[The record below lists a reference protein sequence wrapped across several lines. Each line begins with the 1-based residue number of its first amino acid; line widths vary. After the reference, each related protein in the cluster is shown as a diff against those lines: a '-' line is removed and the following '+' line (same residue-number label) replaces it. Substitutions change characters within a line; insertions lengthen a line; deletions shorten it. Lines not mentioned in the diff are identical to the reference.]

1 MSFLISAGKMPKR
14 GDCSCWL
21 HLEIFSGVGLV
32 SMVSAF
38 FVRVSMSR
46 RLENDSREVMVVFGR
61 SLECEVDICDWSRQ
75 VGFCVIYVWTWSEHQ
90 K

>member
-21 HLEIFSGVGLV
+21 HLEMFSGEGLV
-32 SMVSAF
+32 SMASDF

-46 RLENDSREVMVVFGR
+46 QFEVGSVNAMMMLGR
-61 SLECEVDICDWSRQ
+61 SDWCAKS
-75 VGFCVIYVWTWSEHQ
+75 IYATAISE
-90 K
+90 